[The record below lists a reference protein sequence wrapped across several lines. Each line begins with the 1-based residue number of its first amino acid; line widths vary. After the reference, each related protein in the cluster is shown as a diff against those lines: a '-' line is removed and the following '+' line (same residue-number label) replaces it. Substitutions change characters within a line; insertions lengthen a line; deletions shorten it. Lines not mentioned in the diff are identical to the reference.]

1 MNKREFITF
10 IAKQHNCNKIEAVN
24 IKQPE
29 GTLAKN
35 EILNWLFLTDRQVSI
50 EKLGK
55 WLESAT
61 NGEYKIV
68 RTVTI

>member
-1 MNKREFITF
+1 MTLDTSKL
-10 IAKQHNCNKIEAVN
+10 Q
-24 IKQPE
+24 Q

-50 EKLGK
+50 DKLGQ
-55 WLESAT
+55 WLESVT

-68 RTVTI
+68 KTVTK

>member
-1 MNKREFITF
+1 MNIIIMLPQLNTNT
-10 IAKQHNCNKIEAVN
+10 IPT

-61 NGEYKIV
+61 NGEYRIV
-68 RTVTI
+68 KTVTR

>member
-1 MNKREFITF
+1 MLPQLNPNTIN
-10 IAKQHNCNKIEAVN
+10 HY
-24 IKQPE
+24 KQPQ

-50 EKLGK
+50 EKLGQ
-55 WLESAT
+55 WLEANT

-68 RTVTI
+68 KTATR

>member
-1 MNKREFITF
+1 MLPQLNT
-10 IAKQHNCNKIEAVN
+10 NNTPT

-55 WLESAT
+55 WLETAT
-61 NGEYKIV
+61 SGEYKIV
-68 RTVTI
+68 KTFTR

>member
-1 MNKREFITF
+1 MLQQLNTNTTPI
-10 IAKQHNCNKIEAVN
+10 IQ
-24 IKQPE
+24 QPE

-55 WLESAT
+55 WLETAT
-61 NGEYKIV
+61 SGEYKIV
-68 RTVTI
+68 RTVTR

>member
-1 MNKREFITF
+1 MNLLLTE
-10 IAKQHNCNKIEAVN
+10 
-24 IKQPE
+24 QPQ

-50 EKLGK
+50 EKLSQ
-55 WLESAT
+55 WLEANT

-68 RTVTI
+68 RTVTR

>member
-1 MNKREFITF
+1 MPLNKLNTNTIS
-10 IAKQHNCNKIEAVN
+10 I

-29 GTLAKN
+29 GTQAKN
-35 EILNWLFLTDRQVSI
+35 KILNWLFLTDRQVSI

-68 RTVTI
+68 RTVTR

>member
-1 MNKREFITF
+1 MTLDTSKL
-10 IAKQHNCNKIEAVN
+10 Q
-24 IKQPE
+24 Q

-50 EKLGK
+50 EKLGQ
-55 WLESAT
+55 WLEANT

-68 RTVTI
+68 KTATR

>member
-1 MNKREFITF
+1 MLQQLNPNELITEDLP
-10 IAKQHNCNKIEAVN
+10 Q
-24 IKQPE
+24 

-35 EILNWLFLTDRQVSI
+35 QILNWLFLTDRNVSI
-50 EKLGK
+50 DKLGK

-68 RTVTI
+68 RTVTR

>member
-1 MNKREFITF
+1 MLPQLNT
-10 IAKQHNCNKIEAVN
+10 NNTST

-55 WLESAT
+55 WLETAT
-61 NGEYKIV
+61 SGEYKIV
-68 RTVTI
+68 RTVTR

>member
-1 MNKREFITF
+1 MLQQLNPNTLTNT
-10 IAKQHNCNKIEAVN
+10 QHP
-24 IKQPE
+24 Q

-55 WLESAT
+55 WLETTT

-68 RTVTI
+68 RTVTR